1 MSTILGFAS
10 YDALMRR
17 GQIGLK
23 KVELLGETLKI
34 FETGLKCYL
43 YNRNEESEDKKYLAW
58 MEVNF
63 PSTIKAAVKGT
74 INLFFIDEEPPVF
87 PNDNQSLNLLREWY
101 YRREDSVTRKWRIQN
116 IEYLSSMKELNGKGS
131 KVTLQFS
138 DAEFYYDGKY
148 VKSKRFN
155 SMTKEG
161 DLATSLRKFKRKFDI
176 LSNSDEQACYR
187 FLDRLTYT
195 YSKPQNQNDE
205 VWSWSICDG
214 LRQIVE
220 CELKKGEINDCG
232 KNYC

>member
-1 MSTILGFAS
+1 MSNILGFAS
-10 YDALMRR
+10 YDALLRR

-63 PSTIKAAVKGT
+63 PSTIKVAIKGT
-74 INLFFIDEEPPVF
+74 ISLFFIDEEPPVF

-101 YRREDSVTRKWRIQN
+101 YQREDSVNRKWRIAN
-116 IEYLSSMKELNGKGS
+116 IDYLSSMKELNGKGS

-138 DAEFYYDGKY
+138 EAEFYYDSKY
-148 VKSKRFN
+148 VKSRRYN
-155 SMTKEG
+155 WSTKEG
-161 DLATSLRKFKRKFDI
+161 DLASSLRKFKRKFDI
-176 LSNSDEQACYR
+176 LTDTDEQACYR

-195 YSKPQNQNDE
+195 YSKPEKQNE
-205 VWSWSICDG
+205 RVWSWSICDG
-214 LRQIVE
+214 LKQIVD
-220 CELKKGEINDCG
+220 CEIKKGEIKDCG